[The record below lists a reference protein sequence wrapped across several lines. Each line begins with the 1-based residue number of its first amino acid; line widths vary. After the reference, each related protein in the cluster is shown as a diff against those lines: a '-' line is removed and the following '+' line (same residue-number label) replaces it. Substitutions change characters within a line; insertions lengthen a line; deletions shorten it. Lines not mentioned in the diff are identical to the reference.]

1 MYHSNWPSSSHPALW
16 TATQQRWHTPIH
28 AQRRP
33 PRTMTGYYLWVRMI
47 FVSLMTISCH
57 VAKEQ
62 QYHQHGI
69 DAVEVQL
76 GLSNLLPSRSN
87 FKINQRASRYEKDKI
102 YLFGENKEDV
112 LNRTMKCVCAFQV
125 NKININ
131 SMFLL
136 NIITDNKVS
145 YHWAWWQ

>member
-1 MYHSNWPSSSHPALW
+1 
-16 TATQQRWHTPIH
+16 
-28 AQRRP
+28 
-33 PRTMTGYYLWVRMI
+33 MI

-102 YLFGENKEDV
+102 YFIGENKEDV

-145 YHWAWWQ
+145 YH